1 MQHKEL
7 RIIFVIKPK
16 ELIYNFSPI
25 SYSFFRNNPNDKSP
39 IKYTHLMVVE
49 KSTTGGLTNMLYIF
63 CFCIKRSL
71 GLFMRFFFF
80 ILHRRMEMG
89 HHQEMEVG
97 HHQDLSRDQRNY

>member
-1 MQHKEL
+1 
-7 RIIFVIKPK
+7 VIKPK

-25 SYSFFRNNPNDKSP
+25 SYFFFRNNPNDKSP

-49 KSTTGGLTNMLYIF
+49 KSTTGGLTNVFYIYF

-71 GLFMRFFFF
+71 GLFHALFFFF
-80 ILHRRMEMG
+80 ILRRRMEMG
-89 HHQEMEVG
+89 HHQGMGHHREMG